1 MASEKTLVIVESPA
15 KAKTLGK
22 ILGRNYTIAAS
33 MGHVRD
39 LPKSKIGVDI
49 ENDFEPQY
57 IQVRGKGKVV
67 KELKSAASKAKRIL
81 LAADPD
87 REGEAIAWHL
97 AHILSV
103 NTEEPCRVRMYEITP
118 KGVKE
123 AVKNP
128 EPLSMDKVYA
138 QQARRI
144 LDRVMGYSLSP
155 LLWKKIQ
162 PRLSAGRVQ
171 SVGLRIIAERER
183 EIQAFVPE
191 EYWLVDLDLA
201 SEDGRSYQT
210 RLFKRAGKSYT
221 VKTEDEA
228 RSIEA
233 LLKKGTVTVTSFKE
247 KDGYRAPL
255 PPFRTSTL
263 QQEASRRIGY
273 APRKTMRIAQQLYEG
288 VELPGRGPVG
298 LITYM
303 RTDSLRLS
311 GDALSMVRDFIGAHW
326 KKEYLP
332 EAPNF
337 YASKGKSQDAHE
349 AIRPTDVT
357 LEPKEIK
364 ASLSPE
370 QFKLYDL
377 IWRRFVACQMSKAHV
392 KNSTLEVQGGEYL
405 FKQAGSRLIFEGWG
419 AVWPLD
425 LKEGLIAPATEGE
438 DLGVEQVTSQQRFTN
453 PPARF
458 GESALVKALEDKGIG
473 RPSTY
478 ATIIQTLYD
487 RGYVDRNEEKRMEPT
502 ELGLIVNDFLV
513 EHFPGVVNVDFTAT
527 MEEDLDQIEEGT
539 RGWKEVI
546 REFWSPFSGN
556 LSKAEE
562 NAKRVTVPPREIGE
576 NCPECGSPLI
586 IKRGRFGEFIA
597 CSGYP
602 DCTYSRP
609 ILKTIGV
616 SCPKCG
622 TGEVVRRRSKK
633 GGRFFYG
640 CSRFPECDFA
650 SWALPTGEKCP
661 ECGGAMVTKG
671 KNKPPFCKDC
681 SQGGKDL
688 KKEKEKGEEKKGEE
702 KEKGKG
708 KGKGRAK
715 KS

>member
-1 MASEKTLVIVESPA
+1 MPSKKTLVIVESPA

-22 ILGRNYTIAAS
+22 ILGKNYAIAAS

-49 ENDFEPQY
+49 DNDFEPQY
-57 IQVRGKGKVV
+57 IQVRGKAKIV
-67 KELKSAASKAKRIL
+67 KELKSAAAKAGKVL

-171 SVGLRIIAERER
+171 SVALRLIAERER
-183 EIQAFVPE
+183 EILAFVPE

-201 SEDGRSYQT
+201 SEDGRTYQA
-210 RLFKRAGKSYT
+210 RLSKKKGKNYT
-221 VKTEDEA
+221 VKTEEEA
-228 RSIEA
+228 REIEA
-233 LLKKGTVTVTSFKE
+233 LLKGGSVTVTSFKE
-247 KDGYRAPL
+247 KDGYRSPL

-263 QQEASRRIGY
+263 QQEASRRLGY
-273 APRKTMRIAQQLYEG
+273 APRKTMRVAQQLYEG
-288 VELPGRGPVG
+288 VDLPGRGPVG

-311 GDALSMVRDFIGAHW
+311 GDALGMARSFIEENW

-332 EAPNF
+332 KSPNV

-357 LEPKEIK
+357 LEPKKIK
-364 ASLSPE
+364 ASLTSE

-377 IWRRFVACQMSKAHV
+377 IWRRFVACQMNKAHV
-392 KNSTLEVQGGEYL
+392 KNSTLEVEGGIYL
-405 FKQAGSRLIFEGWG
+405 FKQSGSRLIFEGWG
-419 AVWPLD
+419 AVWPLE
-425 LKEGLIAPATEGE
+425 LKEGIIAPAEEGE
-438 DLGVEQVTSQQRFTN
+438 SLDVAKVLSQQRFTN
-453 PPARF
+453 PPARY
-458 GESALVKALEDKGIG
+458 GESALIKALEDNGIG

-478 ATIIQTLYD
+478 ASIIQTLYD
-487 RGYVDRNEEKRMEPT
+487 RGYVDRNEEKRMQPS

-513 EHFPGVVNVDFTAT
+513 EHFPRIVNVDFTAT
-527 MEEDLDQIEEGT
+527 MEEDLDDIEEGT
-539 RGWKEVI
+539 RGWKEVV
-546 REFWSPFSGN
+546 REFWSPFSSN
-556 LSKAEE
+556 LAKAEE
-562 NAKRVTVPPREIGE
+562 NAKKVTVPPREIGE
-576 NCPECGSPLI
+576 NCPECGSPLV

-602 DCTYSRP
+602 DCKYSRP

-622 TGEVVRRRSKK
+622 IGEVVRRRSKK

-650 SWALPTGEKCP
+650 SWAMPTGEKCP
-661 ECGGAMVTKG
+661 VCGGPMVTKG
-671 KNKPPFCKDC
+671 KNKTPFCMEC
-681 SQGGKDL
+681 SESGKNL
-688 KKEKEKGEEKKGEE
+688 KKEKSREKK
-702 KEKGKG
+702 
-708 KGKGRAK
+708 
-715 KS
+715 S

>member
-1 MASEKTLVIVESPA
+1 MGSEKTLVIVESPA

-22 ILGRNYTIAAS
+22 ILGKNYTIAAS

-57 IQVRGKGKVV
+57 IQVRGKAKVV
-67 KELKSAASKAKRIL
+67 KDLKSAASKAGNIL

-97 AHILSV
+97 ANLLSV
-103 NTEEPCRVRMYEITP
+103 DTERPCRVRMYEITP

-123 AVKNP
+123 AVQNP

-171 SVGLRIIAERER
+171 SVALRLIAERER
-183 EIQAFVPE
+183 EILAFVPE

-201 SEDGRSYQT
+201 AEDGRTYQA
-210 RLFKRAGKSYT
+210 RLFKKHGKNYT
-221 VKTEDEA
+221 VKTEEEA
-228 RSIEA
+228 RNVEA
-233 LLKKGTVTVTSFKE
+233 LLRGGSVTVTSFKE
-247 KDGYRAPL
+247 KDGYRSPL

-263 QQEASRRIGY
+263 QQEASRRLGY

-288 VELPGRGPVG
+288 VDLPGRGPVG

-311 GDALSMVRDFIGAHW
+311 GDALAMARGFIEKNW

-332 EAPNF
+332 DSPNV

-357 LEPKEIK
+357 LDPEEIK
-364 ASLSPE
+364 SSLAPE

-377 IWRRFVACQMSKAHV
+377 IWRRFLASQMSKAHV
-392 KNSTLEVQGGEYL
+392 KSSTLEVEGGEYL
-405 FKQAGSRLIFEGWG
+405 FKQSGSRLIFEGWG
-419 AVWPLD
+419 AVWPLE
-425 LKEGLIAPATEGE
+425 LKEGIIAPAAEGE
-438 DLGVEQVTSQQRFTN
+438 SLGVSEVLSQQRFTN

-458 GESALVKALEDKGIG
+458 GESALIKALEDKGIG

-478 ATIIQTLYD
+478 ASIIQTLYD
-487 RGYVDRNEEKRMEPT
+487 RGYVDKNEEKRMQPT
-502 ELGLIVNDFLV
+502 DLGLIVNDFLV
-513 EHFPGVVNVDFTAT
+513 EHFPRVVSVDFTAT
-527 MEEDLDQIEEGT
+527 MEEDLDDIEEGS
-539 RGWKEVI
+539 REWKDVV
-546 REFWSPFSGN
+546 REFWNPFSSN
-556 LSKAEE
+556 LAKAEE
-562 NAKRVTVPPREIGE
+562 NAKKVTVPPREIGE
-576 NCPECGSPLI
+576 NCPECSSPLV

-602 DCTYSRP
+602 NCTYSRP

-616 SCPKCG
+616 TCPKCG
-622 TGEVVRRRSKK
+622 VGDLVRRRSKK

-671 KNKPPFCKDC
+671 KNKPPFCMDC

-688 KKEKEKGEEKKGEE
+688 KDAKKV
-702 KEKGKG
+702 KK
-708 KGKGRAK
+708 RAK

>member
-1 MASEKTLVIVESPA
+1 MPSKKTLVIVESPA

-22 ILGRNYTIAAS
+22 ILGKNYAIAAS

-49 ENDFEPQY
+49 DNDFEPQY
-57 IQVRGKGKVV
+57 IQVRGKAKIV
-67 KELKSAASKAKRIL
+67 KELKSAAAKAGKVL

-171 SVGLRIIAERER
+171 SVALRLIAERER
-183 EIQAFVPE
+183 EILAFVPE

-201 SEDGRSYQT
+201 SEDGRTYQA
-210 RLFKRAGKSYT
+210 RLSKKKGKNYT
-221 VKTEDEA
+221 VKTEEEA
-228 RSIEA
+228 REIEA
-233 LLKKGTVTVTSFKE
+233 LLKGGNVTVTSFKE
-247 KDGYRAPL
+247 KDGYRSPL

-263 QQEASRRIGY
+263 QQEASRRLGY
-273 APRKTMRIAQQLYEG
+273 APRKTMRVAQQLYEG
-288 VELPGRGPVG
+288 VDLPGRGPVG

-311 GDALSMVRDFIGAHW
+311 GDALGMARSFIEENW

-332 EAPNF
+332 KSPNV

-357 LEPKEIK
+357 LEPKKIK
-364 ASLSPE
+364 ASLTSE

-377 IWRRFVACQMSKAHV
+377 IWRRFVACQMNKAHV
-392 KNSTLEVQGGEYL
+392 KNSTLEVEGGIYL
-405 FKQAGSRLIFEGWG
+405 FKQSGSRLIFEGWG
-419 AVWPLD
+419 AVWPLE
-425 LKEGLIAPATEGE
+425 LKEGIIAPAEEGE
-438 DLGVEQVTSQQRFTN
+438 SLDVAKVLSQQRFTN
-453 PPARF
+453 PPARY
-458 GESALVKALEDKGIG
+458 GESALIKALEDNGIG

-478 ATIIQTLYD
+478 ASIIQTLYD
-487 RGYVDRNEEKRMEPT
+487 RGYVDRNEEKRMQPS

-513 EHFPGVVNVDFTAT
+513 EHFPRIVNVDFTAT
-527 MEEDLDQIEEGT
+527 MEEDLDDIEEGT
-539 RGWKEVI
+539 RGWKEVV
-546 REFWSPFSGN
+546 REFWSPFSSN
-556 LSKAEE
+556 LAKAEE
-562 NAKRVTVPPREIGE
+562 NAKKVTVPPREIGE
-576 NCPECGSPLI
+576 NCPECGSPLV

-602 DCTYSRP
+602 DCKYSRP

-622 TGEVVRRRSKK
+622 IGEVVRRRSKK

-650 SWALPTGEKCP
+650 SWAMPTGEKCP
-661 ECGGAMVTKG
+661 VCGGPMVTKG
-671 KNKPPFCKDC
+671 KNKTPFCMEC
-681 SQGGKDL
+681 SESGKNL
-688 KKEKEKGEEKKGEE
+688 KKEKSREKK
-702 KEKGKG
+702 
-708 KGKGRAK
+708 
-715 KS
+715 S

>member
-1 MASEKTLVIVESPA
+1 MPSKKTLVIVESPA

-22 ILGRNYTIAAS
+22 ILGKNYAIVAS

-49 ENDFEPQY
+49 DNDFEPQY
-57 IQVRGKGKVV
+57 IQVRGKAKIV
-67 KELKSAASKAKRIL
+67 KELKSAAAKAGKVL

-171 SVGLRIIAERER
+171 SVALRLIAERER
-183 EIQAFVPE
+183 EILAFVPE

-201 SEDGRSYQT
+201 SEDGRTYQA
-210 RLFKRAGKSYT
+210 RLSKKKGKNYT
-221 VKTEDEA
+221 VKTEEEA
-228 RSIEA
+228 REIEA
-233 LLKKGTVTVTSFKE
+233 LLKGGSVTVTSFKE
-247 KDGYRAPL
+247 KDGYRSPL

-263 QQEASRRIGY
+263 QQEASRRLGY
-273 APRKTMRIAQQLYEG
+273 APRKTMRVAQQLYEG
-288 VELPGRGPVG
+288 VDLPGRGPVG

-311 GDALSMVRDFIGAHW
+311 GDALGMARSFIEENW

-332 EAPNF
+332 KSPNV

-357 LEPKEIK
+357 LEPKKIK
-364 ASLSPE
+364 ASLTSE

-377 IWRRFVACQMSKAHV
+377 IWRRFVACQMNKAHV
-392 KNSTLEVQGGEYL
+392 KNSTLEVEGGIYL
-405 FKQAGSRLIFEGWG
+405 FKQSGSRLIFEGWG
-419 AVWPLD
+419 AVWPLE
-425 LKEGLIAPATEGE
+425 LKEGIIAPAEEGE
-438 DLGVEQVTSQQRFTN
+438 SLDVAKVLSQQRFTN
-453 PPARF
+453 PPARY
-458 GESALVKALEDKGIG
+458 GESALIKALEDNGIG

-478 ATIIQTLYD
+478 ASIIQTLYD
-487 RGYVDRNEEKRMEPT
+487 RGYVDRNEEKRMQPS

-513 EHFPGVVNVDFTAT
+513 EHFPRIVNVDFTAT
-527 MEEDLDQIEEGT
+527 MEEDLDDIEEGT
-539 RGWKEVI
+539 RGWKEVV
-546 REFWSPFSGN
+546 REFWSPFSSN
-556 LSKAEE
+556 LAKAEE
-562 NAKRVTVPPREIGE
+562 NAKKVTVPPREIGE
-576 NCPECGSPLI
+576 NCPECGSPLV

-602 DCTYSRP
+602 DCKYSRP

-622 TGEVVRRRSKK
+622 IGEVVRRRSKK

-650 SWALPTGEKCP
+650 SWAMPTGEKCP
-661 ECGGAMVTKG
+661 VCGGPMVTKG
-671 KNKPPFCKDC
+671 KNKTPFCMEC
-681 SQGGKDL
+681 SESGKNL
-688 KKEKEKGEEKKGEE
+688 KKEKSREKK
-702 KEKGKG
+702 
-708 KGKGRAK
+708 
-715 KS
+715 S